1 MMDAFDLWQYR
12 KMKPYIDA
20 YDEAR
25 NAYAMARRY
34 DLPED
39 ELKELCEEMIEAEK
53 ALERAENRYDEDA
66 YFSQD

>member
-1 MMDAFDLWQYR
+1 MMNAFDVWQYR

-20 YDEAR
+20 YEEAR

-39 ELKELCEEMIEAEK
+39 ELKELCDEMIAAEK
-53 ALERAENRYDEDA
+53 ELARAEERYDEDA
-66 YFSQD
+66 YFAEN